1 MKHLSGLDASFL
13 HMETPEM
20 PMHVG
25 GLNLFDLPKNYQG
38 DFHEDVKSHVLKRMH
53 LASVFTKKL
62 ALMPLEVA
70 NPVWV
75 DDDAVD
81 IDYHVRKIHLPK
93 PGSMAQLEAYVG
105 RLHSSLLDRS
115 RPLWEFYVFE
125 GLASG
130 QAGFYSKIHHA
141 ALDGQGAAVMAQAL
155 LDISAVARE
164 VPPPKL
170 RRRAPYQ
177 PRVGELMSAALRD
190 TANQCWRLVK
200 GIPTGVKAVGG
211 LVRNVFEGQASK
223 GNLSSEG
230 SEGSW
235 SLAPKTPLNVSI
247 TNQRV
252 FATCKIDLDEAK
264 LVGKVFE
271 ASLNDV
277 VLAICSGALRQ
288 WLASQGALPSKSLMA
303 AMPVSLRAE
312 GNTELNNQV
321 SMMRIQLASNIS
333 DPLRRL
339 QAIKK
344 NSANL
349 KRTLK
354 SVKSILPTD
363 FPSLG
368 LPWIMSAV
376 VALYGRTRIADK
388 MLPLANVCISNVPG
402 PQMDLYLAGAKM
414 ATNYPVSIVAHG
426 MALNITV
433 QSYAGALD
441 FGMIACRQAMPDIAN
456 FAGMLEAAHQQLL
469 DLAREKIAEAGQ
481 ADQEAAPAKAP
492 TLKKSSAVKT
502 TAKKAPSTKPAAK
515 AEAPKPA
522 NVPVDVAVKKKAPKK
537 RLAAAVVEE
546 VVEEVVEGEVVAEG
560 AVEIV
565 TAVASVV
572 KAKKPS
578 APKAAKRVA
587 KPQQTETSE
596 LRTQADGNEVAPE
609 SIEVA
614 YETILVTAP

>member
-38 DFHEDVKSHVLKRMH
+38 DFYEDVKSHVLKRMH

-155 LDISAVARE
+155 LDISAVPRE

-177 PRVGELMSAALRD
+177 PKVGELMNAALRD
-190 TANQCWRLVK
+190 TVSQCWRIVK
-200 GIPTGVKAVGG
+200 GIPTGVKAVTG
-211 LVRNVFEGQASK
+211 LVRNVFDDESSK
-223 GNLSSEG
+223 D

-252 FATCKIDLDEAK
+252 FATSKIDLEEAK
-264 LVGKVFE
+264 LIGKVFE
-271 ASLNDV
+271 VSLNDV

-344 NSANL
+344 NSATL

-368 LPWIMSAV
+368 LPWIMSAL
-376 VALYGRTRIADK
+376 VAVYGRTRIADK

-414 ATNYPVSIVAHG
+414 ATNFPVSIVAHG

-441 FGMIACRQAMPDIAN
+441 FGLIACRQAMPDVAN
-456 FAGMLEAAHQQLL
+456 FAAMLEVAHQQLL
-469 DLAREKIAEAGQ
+469 DLAREKIAEDAPE
-481 ADQEAAPAKAP
+481 AEEIAPAAVKKPSVKKASAIKPAVKAALKAAVKEDAAPLVDAP
-492 TLKKSSAVKT
+492 A
-502 TAKKAPSTKPAAK
+502 
-515 AEAPKPA
+515 
-522 NVPVDVAVKKKAPKK
+522 KKKAPKK
-537 RLAAAVVEE
+537 IQAAS
-546 VVEEVVEGEVVAEG
+546 
-560 AVEIV
+560 
-565 TAVASVV
+565 SVV
-572 KAKKPS
+572 DKKPL
-578 APKAAKRVA
+578 APATTTTTKAAKRLA
-587 KPQQTETSE
+587 KPPQQNTAETAS
-596 LRTQADGNEVAPE
+596 NEVAVE
-609 SIEVA
+609 SVEIA
-614 YETILVTAP
+614 YETLVIAAP